1 MRGLRDEHQGGR
13 GNGENSDPGRSP
25 PIHPFTER
33 VGMVAG
39 KKLDVGAILRA
50 ADAGGFAVPA
60 FNYSDIWDFLAIV
73 EAAEELEAPIFISS
87 NQLVV
92 TDIGIELCR
101 AFGAAATVKARIP
114 LIHHLD
120 HSTKPDICRSAVNH
134 GYHSR
139 DDRRLIKVVGGEHRD
154 GGGRHRVH
162 PPARRVRGGRGRPD
176 QGHGNEGKFTGQD
189 FLARVEDVVKFVKE
203 TGVDSPAV
211 GIGSAQGFYEGKPKI
226 HFDRLEEIN
235 AAVKIP
241 LVLHGGTGIPEE
253 DVRRAIRG
261 GINKVNVGTIIRCTY
276 MNVVR
281 AELNARGENPYT
293 LDVMKPV
300 RAAIEEVVKSWI
312 KVCMADG
319 KGGL

>member
-1 MRGLRDEHQGGR
+1 MEGVIEYTHPHGVFVEGEVGR
-13 GNGENSDPGRSP
+13 
-25 PIHPFTER
+25 IK
-33 VGMVAG
+33 GM
-39 KKLDVGAILRA
+39 
-50 ADAGGFAVPA
+50 
-60 FNYSDIWDFLAIV
+60 
-73 EAAEELEAPIFISS
+73 
-87 NQLVV
+87 
-92 TDIGIELCR
+92 GI
-101 AFGAAATVKARIP
+101 
-114 LIHHLD
+114 
-120 HSTKPDICRSAVNH
+120 
-134 GYHSR
+134 
-139 DDRRLIKVVGGEHRD
+139 
-154 GGGRHRVH
+154 
-162 PPARRVRGGRGRPD
+162 
-176 QGHGNEGKFTGQD
+176 EGKFTGQD

-203 TGVDSPAV
+203 TVDSPAV